1 MDFDSIEACEAHI
14 RKCMEQTARFMA
26 TEGKKEGK
34 RILTSQV
41 DGITGQLF
49 NAVNILAASSSLIE
63 VGIENTGSP
72 ALGSWQSILIAGRPA
87 FFPMDGLE
95 TGGTWYGSKGGH
107 KKTHIMAEWNAW
119 AGSQWKSL
127 FLSKMQSLGVP
138 IS

>member
-1 MDFDSIEACEAHI
+1 MVFDSIEACEAHI
-14 RKCMEQTARFMA
+14 RKCMGQTARFMA

-72 ALGSWQSILIAGRPA
+72 ALGSWQSVLIPGRPA

-95 TGGTWYGSKGGH
+95 TGGTWSGSKGGH

>member
-1 MDFDSIEACEAHI
+1 MVFDSIEACEVHI

-72 ALGSWQSILIAGRPA
+72 ALGSWQSILIAGRPP

-95 TGGTWYGSKGGH
+95 TGGTWYGSKGGR

>member
-1 MDFDSIEACEAHI
+1 MVFDSIEACEAHI
-14 RKCMEQTARFMA
+14 RKCMEQTAHFMA

-95 TGGTWYGSKGGH
+95 TGGTWYGSKGGR

-119 AGSQWKSL
+119 VGSQWKSL

>member
-34 RILTSQV
+34 KILRSQV

-49 NAVNILAASSSLIE
+49 NAVNILSSSSSLIE

-72 ALGSWQSILIAGRPA
+72 ASWSWQSILIPSRPP

-95 TGGTWYGSKGGH
+95 TGGTWYRGGY

-119 AGSQWKSL
+119 AGSQWKNL